1 MGYAKDSNRQKY
13 WVSPEYEREQKEI
26 DSDLRFGLIV
36 WGIGILFMIVS
47 SIFHWRPF

>member
-1 MGYAKDSNRQKY
+1 MKDSNHLKY

-26 DSDLRFGLIV
+26 DSDFRFCLIV
-36 WGIGILFMIVS
+36 SAVAAAFMIVS